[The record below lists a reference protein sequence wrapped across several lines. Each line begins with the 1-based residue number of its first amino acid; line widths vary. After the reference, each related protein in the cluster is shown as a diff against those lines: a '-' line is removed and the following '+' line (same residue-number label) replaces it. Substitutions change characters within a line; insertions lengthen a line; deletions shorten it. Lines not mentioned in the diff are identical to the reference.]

1 MIKCCKDCEERQVGC
16 HGWCPRYLNEKD
28 AYDKKKAKE
37 KEAREKQRLPAVTL
51 KNRRK
56 KAVMDWQ
63 KNHMLR

>member
-16 HGWCPRYLNEKD
+16 HANCPRYLNEKD

-51 KNRRK
+51 RNRRK
-56 KAVMDWQ
+56 KAATDWQ
-63 KNHMLR
+63 KNHMMR